1 MATDDPTI
9 PGDPPR
15 WREVFR
21 GRQGRLTTGLLLLE
35 ALVAIQS
42 LVVATIMPDIR
53 RDLGMVQLYG
63 LAFTASSLA
72 TLAAIPIVGRAV
84 DRVGPRGVVPPVLGL
99 FACGL
104 LIAATAPTMPVLLLG
119 QFTLGAG
126 GGGLYALSIGIVA
139 KTYPD
144 RLRPRVLALFAT
156 MWILPGLV
164 GPPLAATIASTV
176 GWRWAFVAPLPIL
189 VFGWL
194 LIGPALHT
202 AGGDGSS
209 VAPVS
214 VRWPVQ
220 LMVGAGLVFS
230 SVTTAQLWALVPIAA
245 GIAILGPAL
254 RRIVPPGT
262 FRAAPGLPAV
272 AASAFLLS
280 FGFLAMDAFLT
291 LMLTDVRNLSLAQA
305 SLAITAAAVT
315 WSLGSAWQSGRAER
329 IPLPRLAVGGTLVV
343 LLGQVMVAT
352 SLWTCVPLGA
362 AFAGWALVGLG
373 MGVAFPSLALAA
385 MRLSSPGGEA
395 GELSSVLLMDMLGVA
410 TGAGIGG
417 GAVALAEALGRPLR
431 EGIAWSFALG
441 LLALVVLTFTARLI
455 APSREASARSSDPA

>member
-1 MATDDPTI
+1 MATDDPPTF
-9 PGDPPR
+9 GAPPQ

-21 GRQGRLTTGLLLLE
+21 GRQGRLTAGLLLLE

-72 TLAAIPIVGRAV
+72 TLAAIPIVGRTM
-84 DRVGPRGVVPPVLGL
+84 DRVGPRGVVVPVLGL

-104 LIAATAPTMPVLLLG
+104 AIAAAAPTMPVLLIG
-119 QFTLGAG
+119 QFTQGAG
-126 GGGLYALSIGIVA
+126 GGGLYALSIGVVA

-144 RLRPRVLALFAT
+144 RLRPRVLALLAT

-164 GPPLAATIASTV
+164 GPPLAASIASTV
-176 GWRWAFVAPLPIL
+176 GWRWAFAAPLPVLIL
-189 VFGWL
+189 GWL
-194 LIGPALHT
+194 LIGPALGPQVDAAPH
-202 AGGDGSS
+202 A
-209 VAPVS
+209 APVS

-220 LMVGAGLVFS
+220 LMLGAGLVLS
-230 SVTTAQLWALVPIAA
+230 SMTAGRWWALVPIAA
-245 GIAILGPAL
+245 GVAIAAPAL

-262 FRAAPGLPAV
+262 LHASPGVPAV
-272 AASAFLLS
+272 AVSAFLLS

-291 LMLTDVRNLSLAQA
+291 LMLTDVRHLSLAQA
-305 SLAITAAAVT
+305 SLAITAASVT
-315 WSLGSAWQSGRAER
+315 WSLGSAWQSGRAGQ

-343 LLGQVMVAT
+343 LLGQASVAST
-352 SLWTCVPLGA
+352 LSPAVPLVA
-362 AFAGWALVGLG
+362 AFVGWAFVGLG
-373 MGVAFPSLALAA
+373 MGIAFPTLPLAA
-385 MRLSSPGGEA
+385 MRLSPAGGEA

-431 EGIAWSFALG
+431 QGIAWSFALG
-441 LLALVVLTFTARLI
+441 LLALVALTFIARRI
-455 APSREASARSSDPA
+455 APSIVAAAHGGDPA